1 MITFLN
7 QIKPAKMKTK
17 LFFFIVT
24 FGVLS
29 GCKNNAEKASLR
41 IVLDR
46 NTTKNDLAAIIE
58 GVKSANINLRID
70 ETAYNEKGGLEKIKG
85 EVGLQDQGY
94 ATFSSEKIGRIII
107 TQDLDTKDGGFS
119 VEVRKRWF

>member
-1 MITFLN
+1 
-7 QIKPAKMKTK
+7 MKTK

-29 GCKNNAEKASLR
+29 GCKNNAEKTSLR

-46 NTTKNDLAAIIE
+46 NTTQNDLAAIIE

-85 EVGLQDQGY
+85 EVGLQDRGF
-94 ATFSSEKIGRIII
+94 ATFSSEKVGRIII